1 VRTVVVIGGVAGGMS
16 AAARLRRLDPSA
28 RIVVVEQGSEVSF
41 ANCGLPYFLSG
52 EIANRSDLLLRTPE
66 SLAATLSL
74 EVRVD
79 TLATA
84 IDPAAREV
92 TVRGPEGRD
101 ERIGYDALVLAPGA
115 YAVRPPIPGIDHP
128 RVRTLRTVPDADTIR
143 GWVQQGAARAVVL
156 GAGFIGLEAAEA
168 LRHAG
173 LDVSIVEAAPHVL
186 PVIDAELAAYVTDE
200 LRTHGVDV
208 HEGVAARAILDVE
221 GTPVVEL
228 ADGTV
233 LPADLVILSVGV
245 RPRSELAAAAGLAL
259 TEQGAIIVDNDQRT
273 SDPRIWAVGDATAST
288 HAITGAVAPVAL
300 ATPANR
306 GGRVAADSIAGG
318 GRRSPRPLGTAVVR
332 VFDLTIAMTGASRRS
347 LGDRPFHTVRVHAGH
362 HAGYYPGA
370 ETMHLLLHF
379 DGEGRILG
387 AQGVGR
393 EGVDKRIDV
402 IATAARGGLRV
413 DDLVDLDLSYA
424 PPFGA
429 AKDPVM
435 MLGMIADNVLSGR
448 LTQHDPV
455 GPLDPETTLVLDV
468 RNPGEWDRGHIEG
481 AMLVPQPDVAASIE
495 EIRRAAAGRPIV
507 VHCASGSAPTW
518 PTARWPARVSTAPTC
533 PAASRRSRSPNLN
546 SSLTPRP
553 PRPARRPAAPRS
565 AARTP
570 AGTPTPA
577 AARLPRPAWR
587 PRAPS
592 LAAEWRAGR
601 RRRHVTPP
609 TGQPPPR
616 RRAPSLG
623 VPVPTRRRRPP
634 RRPTTAYPTARP
646 RRRW

>member
-1 VRTVVVIGGVAGGMS
+1 MS
-16 AAARLRRLDPSA
+16 AAARMRRLDPSA
-28 RIVVVEQGSEVSF
+28 RIIVIEQGSEVSF

-52 EIANRSDLLLRTPE
+52 EIANRGDLLLRTPE
-66 SLAATLSL
+66 SLAATLGL
-74 EVRVD
+74 DVRVD

-92 TVRGPEGRD
+92 SVDGPAGQ

-115 YAVRPPIPGIDHP
+115 YAVRPPIPGLDHP

-143 GWVQQGAARAVVL
+143 GWVQDGARRAVVL

-168 LRHAG
+168 LAHAG
-173 LDVSIVEAAPHVL
+173 LEVSIVEAAPHVL

-200 LRTHGVDV
+200 LHTHGVDV
-208 HEGVAARAILDVE
+208 HEGMAARAIRDLDGV
-221 GTPVVEL
+221 PVVEL
-228 ADGTV
+228 ADGTA

-245 RPRSELAAAAGLAL
+245 KPRSELAAAAGLAL
-259 TEQGAIIVDNDQRT
+259 TDQGAILVDEHQRT
-273 SDPRIWAVGDATAST
+273 SDPHIWAVGDATAST
-288 HAITGAVAPVAL
+288 HAVTGAVAPVAL

-306 GGRVAADSIAGG
+306 GGRVAADSIADSFAGAIAGG

-332 VFDLTIAMTGASRRS
+332 VFDLTVAMTGASRRA

-370 ETMHLLLHF
+370 QTMHLLLHV
-379 DGEGRILG
+379 DLEGRILG

-402 IATAARGGLRV
+402 IATAARG
-413 DDLVDLDLSYA
+413 DLLAPDLIDLDLTYA

-455 GPLDPETTLVLDV
+455 TAVDPEATLVLDV

-481 AMLVPQPDVAASIE
+481 ALLVPQPEVASSIE
-495 EIRRAAAGRPIV
+495 AIRVAAAGRPIV
-507 VHCASGSAPTW
+507 VHCASGFRSYL
-518 PTARWPARVSTAPTC
+518 
-533 PAASRRSRSPNLN
+533 ASRTLAGAGIDSANVSGGFTTLAITQPHLVAHPHTSPASATTNGTTV
-546 SSLTPRP
+546 SSTN
-553 PRPARRPAAPRS
+553 
-565 AARTP
+565 
-570 AGTPTPA
+570 AGRNANPSGSTIVT
-577 AARLPRPAWR
+577 
-587 PRAPS
+587 PS
-592 LAAEWRAGR
+592 LAAASS
-601 RRRHVTPP
+601 TCC
-609 TGQPPPR
+609 
-616 RRAPSLG
+616 S
-623 VPVPTRRRRPP
+623 
-634 RRPTTAYPTARP
+634 
-646 RRRW
+646 

>member
-1 VRTVVVIGGVAGGMS
+1 MRTVVVIGGVAGGMS

-52 EIANRSDLLLRTPE
+52 EIANRSDLLLRTPG
-66 SLAATLSL
+66 SLAATLGL

-92 TVRGPEGRD
+92 TVRGPEGRE

-143 GWVQQGAARAVVL
+143 GWVQQGAARSVVL

-200 LRTHGVDV
+200 LRTHGVNV

-228 ADGTV
+228 ADGPV

-455 GPLDPETTLVLDV
+455 APLDPETTLVLDV

-507 VHCASGSAPTW
+507 VHCASGFRSYLANRTLAGAGIDSANVSGGFTTLAIAQPQLVAHPQTS
-518 PTARWPARVSTAPTC
+518 PASATTSGTTVSST
-533 PAASRRSRSPNLN
+533 N
-546 SSLTPRP
+546 
-553 PRPARRPAAPRS
+553 
-565 AARTP
+565 
-570 AGTPTPA
+570 AGRNANPSGSTIVT
-577 AARLPRPAWR
+577 
-587 PRAPS
+587 PS
-592 LAAEWRAGR
+592 LAAA
-601 RRRHVTPP
+601 
-609 TGQPPPR
+609 
-616 RRAPSLG
+616 SSISCS
-623 VPVPTRRRRPP
+623 
-634 RRPTTAYPTARP
+634 
-646 RRRW
+646 

>member
-1 VRTVVVIGGVAGGMS
+1 MRTVVVIGGVAGGMS

-66 SLAATLSL
+66 SLAATLGL

-92 TVRGPEGRD
+92 TVRGPEGRE

-186 PVIDAELAAYVTDE
+186 PVIDAELAAYVADE

-259 TEQGAIIVDNDQRT
+259 TEQGAIIVDDDQRT
-273 SDPRIWAVGDATAST
+273 SDPHIWAVGDATAST

-306 GGRVAADSIAGG
+306 SGRVAADSIAGG

-455 GPLDPETTLVLDV
+455 APLDPETTLVLDV

-507 VHCASGSAPTW
+507 VHCASGFRSYLANRTLAGAGIDSANVSGGFTTLAIAQPQLVAHPQTS
-518 PTARWPARVSTAPTC
+518 PASATTSGTTVSST
-533 PAASRRSRSPNLN
+533 N
-546 SSLTPRP
+546 
-553 PRPARRPAAPRS
+553 
-565 AARTP
+565 
-570 AGTPTPA
+570 AGRNANPSGSTIVT
-577 AARLPRPAWR
+577 
-587 PRAPS
+587 PS
-592 LAAEWRAGR
+592 LAAA
-601 RRRHVTPP
+601 
-609 TGQPPPR
+609 
-616 RRAPSLG
+616 SSISCS
-623 VPVPTRRRRPP
+623 
-634 RRPTTAYPTARP
+634 
-646 RRRW
+646 